1 MGSDAHPDLKDAT
14 RERLTKALVAVF
26 RKAPAT
32 LSPDLRL
39 GDIGG
44 WDSMN
49 AVTFT
54 FELETAFDV
63 TLGETTFTADQTIA
77 DVIALLR
84 QYGADSA

>member
-1 MGSDAHPDLKDAT
+1 MGGDAHQDLSDAARD
-14 RERLTKALVAVF
+14 RLTEALVAVF

-32 LSPDLRL
+32 LTPDLRL

-63 TLGETTFTADQTIA
+63 TLGEVTFTGRQTIGEVLA
-77 DVIALLR
+77 VLR
-84 QYGADSA
+84 ERGAASA

>member
-1 MGSDAHPDLKDAT
+1 MGGDAHQDLSDAARD
-14 RERLTKALVAVF
+14 RLTEALVAVF

-32 LSPDLRL
+32 LTPDLRL

-63 TLGETTFTADQTIA
+63 TLGDVTFTGRQTIGEVLA
-77 DVIALLR
+77 VLR
-84 QYGADSA
+84 ERGAASA

>member
-1 MGSDAHPDLKDAT
+1 MGSDAHPDLSDAA
-14 RERLTKALVAVF
+14 RERLTTALVAVF
-26 RKAPAT
+26 RQAPAN
-32 LSPDLRL
+32 LSPELRL

-63 TLGETTFTADQTIA
+63 TLGESTFTANQTIA

-84 QYGADSA
+84 QHGATSA

>member
-1 MGSDAHPDLKDAT
+1 MGGDAHQGLSDAARD
-14 RERLTKALVAVF
+14 RLTEALVAVF

-32 LSPDLRL
+32 LTPDLRL

-63 TLGETTFTADQTIA
+63 TLGEVTFTGRQTIGEVLA
-77 DVIALLR
+77 VLR
-84 QYGADSA
+84 ERGAASA

>member
-1 MGSDAHPDLKDAT
+1 MGSDTHQDLSDQT
-14 RERLTKALVAVF
+14 RKRLNDALVAVF
-26 RKAPAT
+26 RKAPAD
-32 LSPDLRL
+32 LSADLRL

-63 TLGETTFTADQTIA
+63 SLGETTFTGNHTIA
-77 DVIALLR
+77 DVLAALR
-84 QYGADSA
+84 EQGATTA

>member
-1 MGSDAHPDLKDAT
+1 MGRDAHPPLTEAARK
-14 RERLTKALVAVF
+14 RLTQALVAVF
-26 RKAPAT
+26 RQAPAN
-32 LSPDLRL
+32 LSPELRL

-63 TLGETTFTADQTIA
+63 TLGETTFTANQTIA
-77 DVIALLR
+77 DVLAVLR
-84 QYGADSA
+84 ERGAASA